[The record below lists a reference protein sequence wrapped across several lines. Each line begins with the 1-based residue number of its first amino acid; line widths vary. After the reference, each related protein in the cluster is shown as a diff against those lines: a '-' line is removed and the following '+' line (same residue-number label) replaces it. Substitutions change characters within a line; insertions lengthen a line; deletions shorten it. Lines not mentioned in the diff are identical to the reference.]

1 MLARQAERRDRT
13 RALLIEAATNCF
25 ETLGYGGTSLENVLN
40 AAGVSKG
47 ALYHHFASKADLLE
61 AVFGQVS
68 QNALA
73 WAAAA
78 SAVANSPHEALSRAL
93 KTWLRVVLEPR
104 PRRILLE
111 IGPSI
116 LGFAK
121 ARKIELAQSE
131 AGMHALIE
139 RAVATGQA
147 DCADVGLAA
156 RLLNAAVTELALTA
170 LDRGQDSAQLSMFD
184 DTIDTLIAALL
195 PPRVARAVEP
205 RN

>member
-1 MLARQAERRDRT
+1 MARQAERRDRT

-25 ETLGYGGTSLENVLN
+25 ETLGYAETSLEKVLN
-40 AAGVSKG
+40 LAGVSKG
-47 ALYHHFASKADLLE
+47 ALYHHFASKTDLLE
-61 AVFGQVS
+61 AVVGQAS

-73 WAAAA
+73 RAATA
-78 SAVANSPHEALSRAL
+78 SAEANSPHEALSRAL
-93 KTWLRVVLEPR
+93 KMWLRVVLEPR

-121 ARKIELAQSE
+121 ARRIELAQSE
-131 AGMHALIE
+131 AGMLALIE

-147 DCADVGLAA
+147 SCADVGLTA

-170 LDRGQDSAQLSMFD
+170 IDERSDAAPLARFD
-184 DTIDTLIAALL
+184 DAIDTLIAALL
-195 PPRVARAVEP
+195 PLRVARAVESA
-205 RN
+205 N

>member
-1 MLARQAERRDRT
+1 MARQAERRDRT
-13 RALLIEAATNCF
+13 RALLIEAAADCF
-25 ETLGYGGTSLENVLN
+25 ETLGYGGTSLENVLHS
-40 AAGVSKG
+40 AGVSKG
-47 ALYHHFASKADLLE
+47 ALYHHFASKSELLE

-68 QNALA
+68 QQALA
-73 WAAAA
+73 RAAAA
-78 SAVANSPHEALSRAL
+78 SAVANSPREALSGAL
-93 KTWLRVVLEPR
+93 KMWLRVVLEPR

-121 ARKIELAQSE
+121 ARRIELAQSE
-131 AGMHALIE
+131 AGIHALIE

-170 LDRGQDSAQLSMFD
+170 LDRGQDGAQLPMCD
-184 DTIDTLIAALL
+184 DAIDTLIAALL
-195 PPRVARAVEP
+195 PLRVARAVESG
-205 RN
+205 N